1 MILNDFNVFY
11 TNRQIVVNDDIYIM
25 YSTIY
30 ILTGKKLSVK
40 LNVNKKDELKV
51 NTIVVYL

>member
-1 MILNDFNVFY
+1 
-11 TNRQIVVNDDIYIM
+11 M

-30 ILTGKKLSVK
+30 ISTEKKSSVK